1 MYATMHAQTFAALR
15 SIVGIP
21 SWTITTFHAAQR
33 VDALPF
39 AVTPAVVFGALVYV

>member
-1 MYATMHAQTFAALR
+1 MHAQTFAALR

-21 SWTITTFHAAQR
+21 SWAIATFHGSQR

-39 AVTPAVVFGALVYV
+39 AVTPAVVFSALVYV